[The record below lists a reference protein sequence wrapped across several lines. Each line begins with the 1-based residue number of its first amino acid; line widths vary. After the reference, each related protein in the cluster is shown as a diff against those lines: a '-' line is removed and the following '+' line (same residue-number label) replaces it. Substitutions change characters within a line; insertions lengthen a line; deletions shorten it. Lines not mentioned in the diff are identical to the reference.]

1 MSKKEENN
9 TKPFQTANFAEM
21 NDNMKRIQG
30 LMKDFSVIKLKQLER
45 QLLTLADLVKMDGEM
60 RKAEE
65 EKLKKI
71 LEEL

>member
-1 MSKKEENN
+1 MSKEENN
-9 TKPFQTANFAEM
+9 TKPFQTKNFAEM